1 MGVVRVFVRL
11 ELWVNVPVAIFF
23 FYGGLPRHRSLSFIL
38 QTCSIAQIELDNRQ
52 WSDEWFSTKYQN
64 TSIVD
69 RKGIGKDL

>member
-23 FYGGLPRHRSLSFIL
+23 FYGGLHRSLSFIL